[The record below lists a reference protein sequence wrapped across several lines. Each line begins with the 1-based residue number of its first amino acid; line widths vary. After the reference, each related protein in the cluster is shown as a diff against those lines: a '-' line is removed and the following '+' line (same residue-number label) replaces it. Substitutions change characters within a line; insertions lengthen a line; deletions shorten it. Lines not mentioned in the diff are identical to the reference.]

1 MSNAT
6 NTAIKMQENLDLEE
20 DNKET
25 DLSKIYKNLNEQCD
39 VVLEKIK
46 KRKTRQSKQK

>member
-6 NTAIKMQENLDLEE
+6 NAAIKMQENLEE
-20 DNKET
+20 DDNKET

>member
-6 NTAIKMQENLDLEE
+6 NVAIKMQDNLDEE